1 MPQITNTFLKSKMNK
16 DLDSRILPNGEYRDA
31 QNLQISKSEGAEVGE
46 FENIPGN
53 TRLAYLYTG
62 RNGSDYTGK
71 IIGQCTDETNNNLYI
86 MSAGYNGDGR
96 CPRDLV
102 VYADSTGVTDQ
113 TVIQLYDAAGNL
125 LDPSVVGIELGMVLW
140 GDSWNGVPSGEGGQG
155 VDPIVTDIN
164 IANDKITLSQ
174 SVSFA
179 NTGVA
184 QGDTINIGFNNTIHR
199 YSIDDD
205 TLTLL
210 VRGAFLNFH
219 QDFRIHAAN
228 LIDDLLFWTD
238 NRNQPRKINVQSANP
253 LLLTSPTHYVN
264 EDQISVAK
272 YYPYETPLVLH
283 QTIREITG
291 GVPEPAPGLGGFGK
305 GYRLTMADTTNI
317 QIGDI
322 VTGFPGQLD
331 TELWN
336 VILINPGV
344 SITIYNNFKSGT
356 LGPPSQAPGTYNG
369 TDTIP
374 ITFSNTTMKNSNDL
388 RLSRG
393 FSTTVS
399 TAAGPV
405 GAGNP
410 INIVYNFFNT
420 NSDQSPQPTP
430 RVGDYIISDT
440 LEITGSGAGQITL
453 ADEVIISEIT
463 DINPT
468 SGPVGGVPARTLIF
482 ELTKDITIAAGTNDI
497 TVSPNPNYNV
507 NFTGD
512 PDLIEEKF
520 VRFSYRFKYE
530 DNEYSLAAPYTQ
542 ICFIPQQDGY
552 IGGGKPE
559 QLQDMT
565 NIYDSTV
572 VEWFTNKI
580 DTVSLK
586 IPLPDVEVSAR
597 ATTTTAG
604 VVPAGTAIALTITTG
619 TINVGDIVVSNTTG
633 VTIPKGTTVT
643 EVQPLQIK
651 LSNNVTLV
659 NPTDFE
665 FSLSPTT
672 SLINNYKVTD
682 IEILYKESDGLST
695 KILETIPVTST
706 ISSLVEEIPN
716 TISGTGTQSYYN
728 FDYKSIKPYRT
739 LPTREQNRVYD
750 NVPVK
755 ALAQEISANR
765 VIYGNFLQG
774 HTSPNNLN
782 YEVFTADKS
791 VAYNNYAQY
800 PNHSVK
806 QNRNYQA
813 GFVLADR
820 YGRSSSVILSSND
833 TDPTKNGSTIYV
845 PYKTWNDVGG
855 PTSNAVTGISPDNT
869 TIYKWLGNVLRVRV
883 NNGITQIKPNS
894 TTGEP
899 GLYKSQNDTSVD
911 GLIIDGGGIGHVVG
925 DIISTNYPTGNRAYG
940 VGLTFEVTTVTGAG
954 VITGVKIVN
963 PGTGYADGQILF
975 QVASTGA
982 GTGAVVTTIVNDPNP
997 TGWQSYKVVVKQQE
1011 QEYYNVYL
1019 PGFVSGYPVT
1029 LTTEYGRIGFA
1040 VLLGDN
1046 INKVPRDLSEVGPT
1060 QSEFSASVKLFG
1072 RVNNPNI
1079 SNNQKG
1085 GAGVAYYENRIYP
1098 WNTQY
1103 FPGRINDEAVTV
1115 GNIGF
1120 GGLQLA
1126 TSPFTQGTP
1135 SGSATQ
1141 GAFND
1146 ADGDLPWGIPGNL
1159 QSFYNQ
1165 EQNPIAMGLKIG
1177 AEESQPQLNLIASL
1191 GYDNELNTLG
1201 AKVTSTSW
1209 GSTMLVNTVGCMT
1222 PFLSVS
1228 ETEPVESQLEIF
1240 YESSTSGNFV
1250 TLNTQVVNDYP
1261 GVSGTTTTTASFA
1274 ENTASGSN
1282 IITAFS
1288 FTDASGNQ
1296 LTLNGVPTITQVIDG
1311 NNTNVTGIFTIAQNG
1326 ATPLDFDLITADTF
1340 VFAAD
1345 SLSNTFQ
1352 VSFETSYTS
1361 LGVTYVDTLTN
1372 QITVNLTNT
1381 APLIAGF
1388 TPAHGSDAGVQKA
1401 CSFPGGSSGYDPT
1414 TVNPLGSFTGGVNG
1428 SASPAPDN
1436 TQQLCYTLTSVSA
1449 PVGSTATF
1457 SIDSTTGEINK
1468 TAGSFVNGTYTF
1480 NALLTDATDPICT
1493 SSAGSLTFPCSY
1505 SLQFGTPPVPR
1516 ALCFGATSTM
1526 ATLNTECVQNTPG
1539 AAPGKPLEVFFGASN
1554 SVNSGIVGN
1563 IGAPFFYVGS
1573 GTNTI
1578 LSDIDTAMAAGNL
1591 GYTASATSSNSTNL
1605 EYYNV
1610 LKRAQTDWSCAP
1622 SPTPAFV
1629 TGSVNQGVLAI
1640 EVKLEKSA
1648 FVNPDNLYKTN
1659 FTILFRAS
1667 SSDLWSLATTD
1678 SSDPTLAG
1686 GVVSNGFDLDAA
1698 GNQNILEVSGTGA
1711 GSQTKTFLFPGG
1723 QDFEYAVRN
1732 NGVYG
1737 VGCSVCDTCAS
1748 FTVNFYDAGVGS
1760 PQGCPGTLCLGPL

>member
-1 MPQITNTFLKSKMNK
+1 MNK

-164 IANDKITLSQ
+164 IANDRITLSQ

-179 NTGVA
+179 NTGMA
-184 QGDTINIGFNNTIHR
+184 QGDTINIGFNNTIHK

-205 TLTLL
+205 ILTLL

-238 NRNQPRKINVQSANP
+238 NRNQPRKINVQNANP
-253 LLLTSPTHYVN
+253 LALTSPTHYVN

-291 GVPEPAPGLGGFGK
+291 GTQDVVRK
-305 GYRLTMADTTNI
+305 GYSLTMADTTNI

-336 VILINPGV
+336 VIFIDPGV
-344 SITIYNNFKSGT
+344 SVTIYNNFKSGT
-356 LGPPSQAPGTYNG
+356 AGPPSQAPGTYAG
-369 TDTIP
+369 TTIP
-374 ITFSNTTMKNSNDL
+374 ITFSNTTMKNSSEL
-388 RLSRG
+388 RLARG
-393 FSTTVS
+393 FTSTVS
-399 TAAGPV
+399 TPAGNV
-405 GAGNP
+405 AVGNP
-410 INIVYNFFNT
+410 ITIVYDFNNT
-420 NSDQSPQPTP
+420 NSEQTPQPTP

-440 LEITGSGAGQITL
+440 LEITGTGAGAITL

-463 DINPT
+463 TITPGT
-468 SGPVGGVPARTLIF
+468 SIVLT
-482 ELTKDITIAAGTNDI
+482 LTKQVTIAAGTNDI
-497 TVSPNPNYNV
+497 TISPNPNYNSS
-507 NFTGD
+507 FTGD

-542 ICFIPQQDGY
+542 ICFIPKHDGY

-604 VVPAGTAIALTITTG
+604 VVAAGTAIALTITTG
-619 TINVGDIVVSNTTG
+619 TINVGDVVISNTTG

-651 LSNNVTLV
+651 LSNSVTLV

-682 IEILYKESDGLST
+682 IEVLYKESDALST

-716 TISGTGTQSYYN
+716 TITGSGTQSYYN

-774 HTSPNNLN
+774 HTPPNNLN
-782 YEVFTADKS
+782 YEVFNADKS

-800 PNHSVK
+800 PNHSLK

-813 GFVLADR
+813 GFVLSDR
-820 YGRSSSVILSSND
+820 YGRASSVILSSND
-833 TDPTKNGSTIYV
+833 TDPTKNGSTVYI
-845 PYKTWNDVGG
+845 PYKTFNDVGG
-855 PTSNAVTGISPDNT
+855 STTAIATGVSPDST
-869 TIYKWLGNVLRVRV
+869 TIYKWLGSVLRVRV
-883 NNGITQIKPNS
+883 NNGITQTTANP

-911 GLIIDGGGIGHVVG
+911 GLIINGGGVGHAVG

-940 VGLTFEVTTVTGAG
+940 VGLTFEVTTVAAG

-963 PGTGYADGQILF
+963 PGTGYANGQILF
-975 QVASTGA
+975 QTASTGA

-997 TGWQSYKVVVKQQE
+997 TGWQSYKLVVKQQE

-1019 PGFVSGYPVT
+1019 PGFISGYPVT
-1029 LTTEYGRIGFA
+1029 LTSEYGRIGFA

-1060 QSEFSASVKLFG
+1060 QSEFAASVKLFG

-1079 SNNQKG
+1079 DNTRKPGGTGTNYYNNRK
-1085 GAGVAYYENRIYP
+1085 YP

-1103 FPGRINDEAVTV
+1103 FPGRTSDEAVTI

-1120 GGLQLA
+1120 GGLELA
-1126 TSPFTQGTP
+1126 NSPFFAG
-1135 SGSATQ
+1135 ATQ
-1141 GAFND
+1141 GEFSNSSNTNL
-1146 ADGDLPWGIPGNL
+1146 GITTPQIPWGIAGAL

-1177 AEESQPQLNLIASL
+1177 AEESQPQLTQASSPQ
-1191 GYDNELNTLG
+1191 LNTLG

-1209 GSTMLVNTVGCMT
+1209 GTGLGALIGCAT
-1222 PFLSVS
+1222 PYLSVS

-1261 GVSGTTTTTASFA
+1261 GVSGTTATSASFA

-1282 IITAFS
+1282 VITAFS
-1288 FTDASGNQ
+1288 FTDAAGNQ

-1311 NNTNVTGIFTIAQNG
+1311 NNIDVTGIFTIAQNG
-1326 ATPLDFDLITADTF
+1326 GTPLDFDLITADTF
-1340 VFAAD
+1340 VFVAD

-1372 QITVNLTNT
+1372 QITLNLTNT
-1381 APLIAGF
+1381 TPVIGGF
-1388 TPAHGSDAGVQKA
+1388 TPSVGPDAGVQQA
-1401 CSFPGGSSGYDPT
+1401 CSKPGGSTGYT
-1414 TVNPLGSFTGGVNG
+1414 TLTTGSFGQFTNGVNG
-1428 SASPAPDN
+1428 SAAPAPDN
-1436 TQQLCYTLTSVSA
+1436 ISQLGYTFSLISA
-1449 PVGSTATF
+1449 PVGSTAVF
-1457 SIDSTTGEINK
+1457 SIDQTTGVV
-1468 TAGSFVNGTYTF
+1468 TLDSGTTVNGSYEFQAT
-1480 NALLTDATDPICT
+1480 LSDANDPIGT
-1493 SSAGSLTFPCSY
+1493 LSAGSLSTTCNY
-1505 SLQFGTPPVPR
+1505 TVVLGTPPVNK
-1516 ALCFGATSTM
+1516 ALCFGATSAM
-1526 ATLNTECVQNTPG
+1526 NTLNTTCNVIGGPVGSTGFPI
-1539 AAPGKPLEVFFGASN
+1539 EVFFGTSLASSSTSNGTLSAFSSIDSSLASSSVPASRHYLFN
-1554 SVNSGIVGN
+1554 S
-1563 IGAPFFYVGS
+1563 
-1573 GTNTI
+1573 NT
-1578 LSDIDTAMAAGNL
+1578 DTQL
-1591 GYTASATSSNSTNL
+1591 R
-1605 EYYNV
+1605 YYNV
-1610 LKRAQTDWSCAP
+1610 RSEALSTSDLDFKCGFP
-1622 SPTPAFV
+1622 PANPLFT
-1629 TGSVNQGVLAI
+1629 TGALTQGVLAI
-1640 EVKLEKSA
+1640 KCYLTKSITA
-1648 FVNPDNLYKTN
+1648 PSPSAYSTN
-1659 FTILFRAS
+1659 FTILYRPS
-1667 SSDLWSLATTD
+1667 STDTWVLATYD
-1678 SSDPTLAG
+1678 QVNGG
-1686 GVVSNGFDLDAA
+1686 GV
-1698 GNQNILEVSGTGA
+1698 SGVVDNLNSLSIDGA
-1711 GSQTKTFLFPGG
+1711 GAGETAMIFEFSSQG
-1723 QDFEYAVRN
+1723 EYVVRN
-1732 NGVYG
+1732 NGVRG
-1737 VGCSVCDTCAS
+1737 EGCDGCTTCAE
-1748 FTVNFYDAGVGS
+1748 FKVEFYDATTFTYPAEGPPVAPCADCS
-1760 PQGCPGTLCLGPL
+1760 GPL

>member
-53 TRLAYLYTG
+53 TSLAYLYTG
-62 RNGSDYTGK
+62 RNGTDYTGK

-102 VYADSTGVTDQ
+102 VYADSTGVTNQ
-113 TVIQLYDAAGNL
+113 TQIQIHDTAGNV
-125 LDPSVVGIELGMVLW
+125 LDPSVVGVQLGMVLW

-155 VDPIVTDIN
+155 VDPVVTNIN
-164 IANDKITLSQ
+164 IATDIITLSQ

-179 NTGVA
+179 NTGIA

-238 NRNQPRKINVQSANP
+238 NRNQPRKINVQNANP
-253 LLLTSPTHYVN
+253 LALTSPTHYVN

-283 QTIREITG
+283 QTIREITAG
-291 GVPEPAPGLGGFGK
+291 AQDTVRK
-305 GYRLTMADTTNI
+305 GYSLTMADTTNI

-322 VTGFPGQLD
+322 ATGFPDQLD

-336 VILINPGV
+336 VIFIDPGV
-344 SITIYNNFKSGT
+344 SVTIYNNFKSGGAGQT
-356 LGPPSQAPGTYNG
+356 PGTYAG
-369 TDTIP
+369 TTIP
-374 ITFSNTTMKNSNDL
+374 ITFSNTTMKNSSEL
-388 RLSRG
+388 RLARG
-393 FSTTVS
+393 FTSTVS
-399 TAAGPV
+399 TAPAAI

-410 INIVYNFFNT
+410 IDIVYNFDNT
-420 NSDQSPQPTP
+420 NSDQTPQPTP
-430 RVGDYIISDT
+430 RIGDYITSST
-440 LEITGSGAGQITL
+440 LTGPSGVGITL
-453 ADEVIISEIT
+453 ADEVIISE
-463 DINPT
+463 
-468 SGPVGGVPARTLIF
+468 VTLIHPGNTF
-482 ELTKDITIAAGTNDI
+482 GLPNSIVRLELTKNITINGASDDITISA
-497 TVSPNPNYNV
+497 NPNYNV

-542 ICFIPQQDGY
+542 ICFIPKHDGY

-586 IPLPDVEVSAR
+586 IPLPDVEISAQ

-604 VVPAGTAIALTITTG
+604 VVVAGTAIALTITTG
-619 TINVGDIVVSNTTG
+619 TINVGDVVISNTTG

-682 IEILYKESDGLST
+682 IEVLYKESDALST

-716 TISGTGTQSYYN
+716 TITGTGTQSYYN

-774 HTSPNNLN
+774 HTPPNNLN
-782 YEVFTADKS
+782 YEIFNSDKS

-800 PNHSVK
+800 PNHSLK

-813 GFVLADR
+813 GFVLSDR
-820 YGRSSSVILSSND
+820 YGRASSVILSSND
-833 TDPTKNGSTIYV
+833 TDPTKNGSTVYL

-855 PTSNAVTGISPDNT
+855 PTSVIGTGVSPANT
-869 TIYKWLGNVLRVRV
+869 TIYKWLGSVLRVRV
-883 NNGITQIKPNS
+883 NNGITQTTANPI
-894 TTGEP
+894 TGEP

-911 GLIIDGGGIGHVVG
+911 GLIIDGGGAGHAVG
-925 DIISTNYPTGNRAYG
+925 DIISTNYPSGNRAYG
-940 VGLTFEVTTVTGAG
+940 VGLTFEVTTVAAG

-963 PGTGYADGQILF
+963 PGTGYANGQILF
-975 QVASTGA
+975 QTASTGG
-982 GTGAVVTTIVNDPNP
+982 GTLAVVTTIVNDPNP

-1019 PGFVSGYPVT
+1019 PGFISGYPVT
-1029 LTTEYGRIGFA
+1029 LTSEYGRIGFA

-1060 QSEFSASVKLFG
+1060 QSEFAASVKLFG

-1079 SNNQKG
+1079 DNLNKG
-1085 GAGVAYYENRIYP
+1085 GLGNYYNNRKYP

-1103 FPGRINDEAVTV
+1103 FPARTNDEAVTI
-1115 GNIGF
+1115 GNIGS

-1126 TSPFTQGTP
+1126 TSPFTAG
-1135 SGSATQ
+1135 AAA
-1141 GAFND
+1141 GAFDDSN
-1146 ADGDLPWGIPGNL
+1146 GNIPWGITGNL

-1177 AEESQPQLNLIASL
+1177 AEESQPQLTQASSPQ
-1191 GYDNELNTLG
+1191 LNTLG

-1209 GSTMLVNTVGCMT
+1209 GNLLGTLIGCAT
-1222 PFLSVS
+1222 PYLSVS

-1261 GVSGTTTTTASFA
+1261 GVSGTTATSASFA
-1274 ENTASGSN
+1274 ENTASDSN
-1282 IITAFS
+1282 VITAFS
-1288 FTDASGNQ
+1288 FTDAAGNE

-1311 NNTNVTGIFTIAQNG
+1311 NNIDVTGIFKIEQNG
-1326 ATPLDFDLITADTF
+1326 GTLLDFDLKTDTTF
-1340 VFAAD
+1340 VFVAD
-1345 SLSNTFQ
+1345 ALSNTFQ

-1372 QITVNLTNT
+1372 QITIDLTNT
-1381 APLIAGF
+1381 TPAIGGF
-1388 TPAHGSDAGVQKA
+1388 TPSVGPDAGVQQA
-1401 CSFPGGSSGYDPT
+1401 CSKPGGSTGYT
-1414 TVNPLGSFTGGVNG
+1414 TLTTGSFGQFTNGVNG
-1428 SASPAPDN
+1428 SADPTQN
-1436 TQQLCYTLTSVSA
+1436 TVQLGYTLSFTA
-1449 PVGSTATF
+1449 PVGSTAVF
-1457 SIDSTTGEINK
+1457 IIDQTTGVV
-1468 TAGSFVNGTYTF
+1468 TLDSGTTVNGTYEFQAT
-1480 NALLTDATDPICT
+1480 LSDANDPIGT
-1493 SSAGSLTFPCSY
+1493 LSAGSLSTTCNY
-1505 SLQFGTPPVPR
+1505 TVVLGTPPVNQ
-1516 ALCFGATSTM
+1516 ALCFGATSAM
-1526 ATLNTECVQNTPG
+1526 NTLNTTCNVVGGPVG
-1539 AAPGKPLEVFFGASN
+1539 SAGFPIEVFFGTSI
-1554 SVNSGIVGN
+1554 S
-1563 IGAPFFYVGS
+1563 
-1573 GTNTI
+1573 
-1578 LSDIDTAMAAGNL
+1578 
-1591 GYTASATSSNSTNL
+1591 TSSTTNGTYSAFSSLDSALASGGTPASRQYLFNSSNDTQL
-1605 EYYNV
+1605 RYYNV
-1610 LKRAQTDWSCAP
+1610 RGQATTTADLDFQCGL
-1622 SPTPAFV
+1622 PATNPLFT
-1629 TGSVNQGVLAI
+1629 TGALTQGVLAI
-1640 EVKLEKSA
+1640 KCYLTKSITA
-1648 FVNPDNLYKTN
+1648 PSPSDYSTN
-1659 FTILFRAS
+1659 FTILYRPS
-1667 SSDLWSLATTD
+1667 STDPWVLATYD
-1678 SSDPTLAG
+1678 QVNGG
-1686 GVVSNGFDLDAA
+1686 GVSSVV
-1698 GNQNILEVSGTGA
+1698 GNLNTLNVSGGGA
-1711 GSQTKTFLFPGG
+1711 AESAFIFEFSSQG
-1723 QDFEYAVRN
+1723 EYVVRN
-1732 NGVYG
+1732 NGVRG
-1737 VGCSVCDTCAS
+1737 VGCTGCTTCAE
-1748 FTVNFYDAGVGS
+1748 FKVEFYDATTYVYPAEGPPVA
-1760 PQGCPGTLCLGPL
+1760 PCTACLGPL